1 MNITKHSQIFAIF
14 MIAWFPISIL
24 YLHAVGVG
32 GGQGDLN
39 LAFCLFVIL
48 WALGQDRDQS
58 KQSGDCKGVR
68 IENLL
73 FIFSLFFIYRIITSI
88 CLYVF
93 HVQANATYF
102 EDNART
108 DVSMIA
114 LYIFLVVAGPLLEEF
129 IFRKCLWN
137 ELKKFG
143 LVCTVI
149 VTSVA
154 FMLLHDPGVRIHALG
169 GGIIYGII
177 LIITNDFKMCFFYH
191 VFNNTSAFMFY
202 KDAAGTQYDFQKM
215 IILSSAGAVITSV
228 FILANKKYRTAL
240 KGRWIAACEQCKNE
254 FNELRENQKTKRYA
268 CGMMCSAAAVLIAI
282 ATGFI

>member
-1 MNITKHSQIFAIF
+1 MNITKRSQAVAVF

-24 YLHAVGVG
+24 YLHAVG
-32 GGQGDLN
+32 GGQDDLF
-39 LAFCLFVIL
+39 LAFCLFIIL
-48 WALGQDRDQS
+48 WVLGQDRDQS
-58 KQSGDCKGVR
+58 KQSGGCKGIR

-73 FIFSLFFIYRIITSI
+73 FSFFLFFIYRIITSI

-137 ELKKFG
+137 ELKSFG

-149 VTSVA
+149 ATSVA
-154 FMLLHDPGVRIHALG
+154 FMLLHDPINRIHAFG
-169 GGIIYGII
+169 DGIILGII

-215 IILSSAGAVITSV
+215 IILSSAGAVVTSV

-268 CGMMCSAAAVLIAI
+268 CGMMCSAAAVLIAT